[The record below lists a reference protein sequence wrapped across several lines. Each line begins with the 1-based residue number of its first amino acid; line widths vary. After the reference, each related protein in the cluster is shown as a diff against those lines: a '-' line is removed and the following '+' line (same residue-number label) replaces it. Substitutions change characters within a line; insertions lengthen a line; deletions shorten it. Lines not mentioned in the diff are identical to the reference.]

1 MLESM
6 AMRKPVIMTR
16 SGCLHIDPAL
26 RNFGILVEP
35 EGSQGWSDAMNRILN
50 DSNFASECGE
60 NGRKIAEEEFSIE
73 RFNRDVLSFINE
85 VIELDGP
92 N

>member
-1 MLESM
+1 M
-6 AMRKPVIMTR
+6 AMRKPVVMTR
-16 SGCLHIDPAL
+16 SGCLHFDPSS

-35 EGSQGWSDAMNRILN
+35 GDSQGWSDAMNRILN
-50 DSNFASECGE
+50 DENYAQECGE
-60 NGRKIAEEEFSIE
+60 NGRKIALEEFSIE

-85 VIELDGP
+85 VIELNGR